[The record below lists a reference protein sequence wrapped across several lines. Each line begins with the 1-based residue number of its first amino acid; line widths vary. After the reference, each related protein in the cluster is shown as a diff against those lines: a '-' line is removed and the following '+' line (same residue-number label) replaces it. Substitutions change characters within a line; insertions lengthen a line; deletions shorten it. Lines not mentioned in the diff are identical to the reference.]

1 MLRFC
6 RASAALVGGAFTQG
20 VVTASL
26 ILVVA
31 HRAGRAEDTMIE
43 LAEVI
48 RQLREELDIARTSAT
63 DAVLQFEMGTI
74 ELEVMVALE
83 KDISA
88 GLKVRFWVVDLG
100 ADTRAMSSSTHR
112 IKLTLQPTVPVASQ
126 QPDSG
131 PRVSAYVSGDEV
143 AGER

>member
-1 MLRFC
+1 
-6 RASAALVGGAFTQG
+6 
-20 VVTASL
+20 
-26 ILVVA
+26 
-31 HRAGRAEDTMIE
+31 MIE

-48 RQLREELDIARTSAT
+48 RQLRQELDLARTSAT
-63 DAVLQFEMGTI
+63 GEVLQFEMGTI

-100 ADTRAMSSSTHR
+100 ADTRAVSSSTHR
-112 IKLTLQPTVPVASQ
+112 IRLTLQPTVPTASPH
-126 QPDSG
+126 PDPGS
-131 PRVSAYVSGDEV
+131 RVSAYISGGEV